1 MKPSLAD
8 VLELDVDERLEFVQ
22 ALWDSIAEVPESL
35 PLTDHERGVL
45 DERLDAYYKD
55 GEAGSPW
62 SEVRARLTS
71 K

>member
-35 PLTDHERGVL
+35 PLTDREREIL
-45 DERLDAYYKD
+45 DERLDTYYRD

-62 SEVRARLTS
+62 SEVRTRLTR